1 MGFQARFYDHITVK
15 YEVLGG
21 VMEGDYIWFIS
32 RNRTAKIVIVVTKYR
47 ATKTKVAIN
56 FYPRG
61 NTMN

>member
-1 MGFQARFYDHITVK
+1 MGFQARIYDHNTIK
-15 YEVLGG
+15 YDVLGG
-21 VMEGDYIWFIS
+21 IMEGDYVRFIS

-61 NTMN
+61 NTVN